1 MKDIIF
7 LLNDSKGRKLLAVGA
22 EREITGDLGNL
33 NSFLSENKG
42 GYCFGFLSYD
52 VKNQI
57 EQLSSKNN
65 LRVPFPD
72 LYFCVPE
79 IVVELKGS
87 NIQYLKGKEN
97 DVVSKLAK
105 DLIERP
111 HLKKSHHHIDLIAAM
126 TKAEYVREVS
136 ELLKE
141 IQQGNAYEVTYCQE
155 FYAENVS
162 IDPWKTYL
170 DLHQRTDA
178 PYSCFV
184 RNSNNYLL
192 SGSPE
197 RFMRKKGCQLISQP
211 IKGTAKRG
219 RSTAEDARVKEQL
232 MNNEKELAENV
243 MIVDLVRNDLSRIA
257 KRNSVRV
264 EELCGLHTFET
275 VHQLISTVVGEIS
288 PETSFV
294 DIIKALFPM
303 GSMTGA
309 PKVSAMQLIEK
320 HESFQRG
327 LFSGTV
333 GYIDPEG
340 DFDFNVIIR
349 SILYNQV
356 QQTISC
362 PVGGA
367 ITIQSDPEGEYEE
380 CLIKV
385 DALKKALHGN

>member
-1 MKDIIF
+1 MEDVVF

-22 EREITGDLGNL
+22 EREVTGDLGAL
-33 NSFLSENKG
+33 NSFLAQNKG
-42 GYCFGFLSYD
+42 AYCFGFLSYD

-57 EQLSSKNN
+57 EQLSSENE
-65 LRVPFPD
+65 LRIDFPE

-79 IVVELKGS
+79 IVVELNGKDLH
-87 NIQYLKGKEN
+87 YLKGEEN
-97 DVVSKLAK
+97 ETVLKLVGDLEEPPRREVSHQ
-105 DLIERP
+105 R
-111 HLKKSHHHIDLIAAM
+111 IDLIAAM

-136 ELLKE
+136 ALLNE
-141 IQQGNAYEVTYCQE
+141 IQRGNAYEITYCQE

-162 IDPWKTYL
+162 IDPWMTYL
-170 DLHQRTDA
+170 DLHQRTNA

-184 RNSNNYLL
+184 RNGDNYLL

-197 RFMRKKGCQLISQP
+197 RFMRKKGSQLISQP

-257 KRNSVRV
+257 ERNSVRV

-320 HESFQRG
+320 HETFRRG

-333 GYIDPEG
+333 GYIDPDG

-349 SILYNQV
+349 SILYNGAKQLV
-356 QQTISC
+356 SC

-385 DALKKALHGN
+385 DALKKVLHGN